1 MFNIEPEAK
10 YRKFGARL
18 KSGKRYFRQVVT
30 TYREVEI
37 PPAFA
42 KDGETCIR
50 QAGHTMLVPVHKTII
65 HRKPAMS

>member
-18 KSGKRYFRQVVT
+18 KSGKRYFRQVET

-42 KDGETCIR
+42 KDGTCIR
-50 QAGHTMLVPVHKTII
+50 SAGHTMLVPIHKTII
-65 HRKPAMS
+65 HRRPSLS